1 LGQKKVFHHSKW
13 RKYLFDKVLMFFVSG
28 KIVNGHSLEK
38 KRNKLKMRTD
48 NKEKKKKKKK
58 KKKSHFVFRR
68 RCRFV
73 FHATGHNVAT
83 GNNAKITL

>member
-58 KKKSHFVFRR
+58 KKSRTLCSDGGAVLSFMQP
-68 RCRFV
+68 
-73 FHATGHNVAT
+73 ATT
-83 GNNAKITL
+83 